1 MQAADLRLASQ
12 SSFRVALPLEGV
24 ERPREWPSFRDC
36 VFLGAEEAGRSRN
49 GCRVLRASW
58 PVPWPFRWGMDRT

>member
-36 VFLGAEEAGRSRN
+36 VFLGAEEAGRSEKRMSRLE
-49 GCRVLRASW
+49 GKLAS
-58 PVPWPFRWGMDRT
+58 PMAFSVGDG